1 MNIRILAP
9 GLLVL
14 ALAACNNAPPPPS
27 PPHVPG
33 SSTGAQTAIGRKV
46 EQAMA
51 EARQKLA
58 TENITLNGKDG
69 GMLIG
74 RHTIGSHDPNLPK
87 AEITPQGDFLV
98 DGKSVAV
105 NDAQRRLLLDYRGHI
120 IDIAGTGMSIGAK
133 GADLGMRAAGE
144 AVKGIFTGNA
154 DQVGQKIEAEAEK
167 LKVEAMAICTELKP
181 LLATQD
187 ALAASLPEFKPY
199 AKMEQA
205 DIDDCMK
212 DGDNNNNDAASA
224 AERAQVRSDIRD
236 GIRQSIR
243 SAVQGAGMASSGT
256 GDVATVNGVRFLLPP
271 GGVDTTTVNGE
282 TTLKVSN
289 GLRVRM
295 DGKGLWVNG
304 ERYPAPRADG
314 EVDLREGGTVRVD
327 GQAVDALR

>member
-14 ALAACNNAPPPPS
+14 ALAACDNNAPPPPS
-27 PPHVPG
+27 PPHAPG

-51 EARQKLA
+51 EAREKLA

-87 AEITPQGDFLV
+87 AEITPQGDFLI
-98 DGKSVAV
+98 DGKAVAV
-105 NDAQRRLLLDYRGHI
+105 NDAQRRLLLEYRGHI
-120 IDIAGTGMSIGAK
+120 IDIAGIGMSIGAK

-167 LKVEAMAICTELKP
+167 LKVEAMAICTQLTP
-181 LLATQD
+181 LLASQN
-187 ALAASLPEFKPY
+187 ALAAALPEFKPY
-199 AKMEQA
+199 ARMEQS
-205 DIDDCMK
+205 DIDECM
-212 DGDNNNNDAASA
+212 DDENSNDAASA
-224 AERAQVRSDIRD
+224 AERAQVQSDIRD

-256 GDVATVNGVRFLLPP
+256 GDVTTLNGVRFLLPV
-271 GGVDTTTVNGE
+271 GRVVVNNVANDSTLEVGSGLHVRLEGDTMSVNG
-282 TTLKVSN
+282 T
-289 GLRVRM
+289 
-295 DGKGLWVNG
+295 
-304 ERYPAPRADG
+304 RYARPARG
-314 EVDLREGGTVRVD
+314 SEVDLRRTNAVLVD
-327 GQAVDALR
+327 GKTPAAL

>member
-27 PPHVPG
+27 PPDASP

-46 EQAMA
+46 EQAMT
-51 EARQKLA
+51 EARRKLA

-98 DGKSVAV
+98 DGKAV
-105 NDAQRRLLLDYRGHI
+105 TIDDAQRRLLLDYRGHI
-120 IDIAGTGMSIGAK
+120 IAVASTGMSLGAK

-205 DIDDCMK
+205 DIDDCMT
-212 DGDNNNNDAASA
+212 DGDNNNDPASA

-256 GDVATVNGVRFLLPP
+256 GDVATVNGVLFLLPP

-295 DGKGLWVNG
+295 DGKSLWVNG